1 MCELCNFLQKGCN
14 ALHAKQ
20 SQLYKVQ
27 ILLPLTFYQARALN
41 QNLKTKKMCIKKILQ
56 AITVMMLLMVT
67 APSFANS
74 VTVDPVTV
82 TNTRVAELTQRML
95 EIKAMNKSELTRTER
110 KNLRNELREA
120 KKEMK
125 VNNGGIYLSLGAII
139 IIILILILIL

>member
-1 MCELCNFLQKGCN
+1 
-14 ALHAKQ
+14 
-20 SQLYKVQ
+20 
-27 ILLPLTFYQARALN
+27 
-41 QNLKTKKMCIKKILQ
+41 MCIKKIFQ
-56 AITVMMLLMVT
+56 VITVMMLLVVT

-95 EIKAMNKSELTRTER
+95 EIKAMNKSELSRTER
-110 KNLRNELREA
+110 KNLRNELREV